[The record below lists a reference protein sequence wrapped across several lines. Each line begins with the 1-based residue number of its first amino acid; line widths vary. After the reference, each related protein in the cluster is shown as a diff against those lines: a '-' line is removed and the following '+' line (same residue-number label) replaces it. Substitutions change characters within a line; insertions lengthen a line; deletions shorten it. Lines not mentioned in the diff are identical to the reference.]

1 MLKQSLI
8 KIFDKLMGYIVDYS
22 IVILYLA
29 TIYLIWRVFNI
40 HPFIT
45 LPLMA
50 YIMKYFVKS

>member
-8 KIFDKLMGYIVDYS
+8 KIFEKVMGYIVDYS

-29 TIYLIWRVFNI
+29 TIYLIWKAFNI

-45 LPLMA
+45 LPVMA
-50 YIMKYFVKS
+50 YVMKYFVKS